1 MTSELIDHTPS
12 AYGYPLLIRNL
23 RQEGRLNPH
32 IAESY
37 PLELGAEAL
46 AALLAR
52 KVSGKLIIAPVPA

>member
-1 MTSELIDHTPS
+1 MTGKLIVHTPS

-23 RQEGRLNPH
+23 LQEGRLNPH

-37 PLELGAEAL
+37 PLGLGAEAL
-46 AALLAR
+46 AAPLAR

>member
-1 MTSELIDHTPS
+1 MKALVCNAWGLPETLK
-12 AYGYPLLIRNL
+12 G
-23 RQEGRLNPH
+23 GRLNPH

-37 PLELGAEAL
+37 PLEHGAEAL

>member
-1 MTSELIDHTPS
+1 MTGKLIVQTPS
-12 AYGYPLLIRNL
+12 AYGYKLLIRNL
-23 RQEGRLNPH
+23 LQAGRLNPH

-46 AALLAR
+46 AAVFAR